1 MDQEFLNFKKS
12 LEYMDS
18 TELHIEKSTLN
29 ETILKYNMKLKA
41 VEEQILLVSKSKN
54 VELGVSSVE
63 SEEVVKFR

>member
-41 VEEQILLVSKSKN
+41 VEEQILLISKSKN